1 MEKPYYVCVDVGG
14 TAIKYALVDE
24 TGCFKEK
31 NFMPTQAHIFG
42 GKGIVDKIRGIVKS
56 YKDKFLIK
64 GIAVSTAG
72 IVDSKNGVIVYAY
85 PKVIPG
91 YTGTKLKYIL
101 EEDFRIPCC
110 VENDVNCAALGEMW
124 LGAGK
129 GKSSLF
135 CMTVGTSIGGCG
147 ILDKKLIRGASN
159 AAGEIANMRVTKGL
173 LHEWASTTKLIQD
186 VKEAKGIGEN
196 ELDKLD
202 GKQIFEWAKNGDD
215 DAKSAIYNL
224 VQNLADG
231 ITNVAAILNPEIF
244 ILGGGIMLQKDY
256 LKPLID
262 DAMKKRL
269 FVDVYNNT
277 EIAFAKLG
285 NDAGMLG
292 ALYNF
297 LNYKT

>member
-1 MEKPYYVCVDVGG
+1 M
-14 TAIKYALVDE
+14 
-24 TGCFKEK
+24 F
-31 NFMPTQAHIFG
+31 
-42 GKGIVDKIRGIVKS
+42 
-56 YKDKFLIK
+56 IK